1 MSKKLIKGKSFRE
14 KERPE
19 CRGSELDRRD
29 HNAGGRGDIGSR
41 KMSYKRQRFRTRRIQ
56 SRKPKRRNE
65 EAAAEE
71 KEVAVALSPIRPI
84 QIFTLLNSQL

>member
-1 MSKKLIKGKSFRE
+1 
-14 KERPE
+14 
-19 CRGSELDRRD
+19 
-29 HNAGGRGDIGSR
+29 
-41 KMSYKRQRFRTRRIQ
+41 MSYKRHRFRTRRIQ